1 MIGFIIALA
10 AGFAAPHLD
19 ESVTRRLLA
28 TLSGRMKIDPGE
40 VRIISFMLAM
50 LGAGLV
56 ATLLSSGT
64 PVFIVLGGII
74 GYFATPILL
83 ALQNKPGGSPPR
95 G

>member
-1 MIGFIIALA
+1 MIGFLIALA

-19 ESVTRRLLA
+19 EPVTRRLIA
-28 TLSGRMKIDPGE
+28 TLSGRMKIDHGE
-40 VRIISFMLAM
+40 VRLLSFMLAL
-50 LGAGLV
+50 LGAGLL

-64 PVFIVLGGII
+64 PVFVVLGGII

-83 ALQNKPGGSPPR
+83 ALQNKPGGGAPR